1 MAQQGGELYASL
13 TPEEERRSHAPQ
25 MPIKRILYNVGTN
38 EVKEGSLQPG
48 QYHKIEYLNG
58 RQDYIDDSGYENL
71 KRMNNYRIYMEG
83 QANRNRPVTQT
94 APMATLQE
102 GGTTFKITDSEKAFL
117 AEVDNL

>member
-1 MAQQGGELYASL
+1 
-13 TPEEERRSHAPQ
+13 
-25 MPIKRILYNVGTN
+25 
-38 EVKEGSLQPG
+38 
-48 QYHKIEYLNG
+48 LNG